1 MEGVDVIVEVQVVWS
16 STSLYLYQEEVDLC
30 VGVQV
35 ETSLAVQKVRDK
47 CSMLPSM
54 DKKLDTILGLAQ
66 ANADKLDQVRP
77 HTPKPTHAHTRTH
90 ARTRART
97 RTQDKA
103 DKLDR
108 VQFSCLL

>member
-1 MEGVDVIVEVQVVWS
+1 MFKCRWYGVARV
-16 STSLYLYQEEVDLC
+16 STSCEVDLS

-66 ANADKLDQVRP
+66 DNADKLDQVRP
-77 HTPKPTHAHTRTH
+77 HIPTHTYPHPRTRTH
-90 ARTRART
+90 THT
-97 RTQDKA
+97 GQ
-103 DKLDR
+103 
-108 VQFSCLL
+108 VG